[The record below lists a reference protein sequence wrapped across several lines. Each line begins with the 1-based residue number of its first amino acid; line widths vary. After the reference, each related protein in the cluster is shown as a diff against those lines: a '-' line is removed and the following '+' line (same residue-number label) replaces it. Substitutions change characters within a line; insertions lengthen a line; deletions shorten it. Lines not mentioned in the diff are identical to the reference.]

1 MSLKNLGKLLIR
13 YGGPTV
19 RQGLDVVTNPKTYQG
34 LAQNVDDV
42 LQRRIPQSGVNI
54 QNAPMSLLGK
64 VNDIFDMAPGSA
76 KEAARN
82 QLQRGFRMADRLSK
96 GGPAPR
102 GGLSSTGA
110 LRAPGVGPQVPR
122 RPGLSPVSTTPARP
136 SFNAQDFRDI
146 GGPQLRS
153 SLRQTSTASP
163 SKGRL
168 PSGFAQAPTKL
179 AGAGGGPSLMNLVA
193 PGQNLFGRAWGL
205 GMRGLNA
212 VGVYEGGKRLLQGDI
227 KGGVGTLAMT
237 FPGRTLGLLK
247 SAGAGAIAKPLIGA
261 GALFAAA
268 DGVFPVSAATG
279 TMDDYYKT
287 LTPDQKKKFE
297 ADIRSQQENM
307 SEAQKRRMGITPAD
321 PLVTRLPAD
330 EIVTPPTII
339 EDPILS
345 SPNNLPSSPEAVV
358 ANPLQQKMAEYEQG
372 RATATTQ
379 EEMDAVKDLGMS
391 IHQAA
396 NPQMYEESYN
406 PLMAATF
413 PERYTKTP
421 EDFILQGGI
430 QSPRAMINKDAR
442 QATAFGN
449 KVQQLQSTEI
459 EPLYQPFE
467 SVKVQSRMRKL
478 LDAIVRDPSSLN

>member
-1 MSLKNLGKLLIR
+1 MSLKQLGKLLIK

-19 RQGLDVVTNPKTYQG
+19 RQGLDTVTNPKTYQG
-34 LAQNVDDV
+34 LAKNVDDV

-64 VNDIFDMAPGSA
+64 VNDIFDMPPGRA
-76 KEAARN
+76 KEEARN

-96 GGPAPR
+96 GAPAPR
-102 GGLSSTGA
+102 EGLSSTGA

-153 SLRQTSTASP
+153 SLRQTSTAIP

-193 PGQNLFGRAWGL
+193 PGQNPFGRAWGL

-227 KGGVGTLAMT
+227 KGGVGSLAMS
-237 FPGRTLGLLK
+237 FPGRTLGLASKVLGGTGV
-247 SAGAGAIAKPLIGA
+247 AAIAKPLIGA
-261 GALFAAA
+261 TALLALTP
-268 DGVFPVSAATG
+268 GSG
-279 TMDDYYKT
+279 GNSTMDDYYKT
-287 LTPDQKKKFE
+287 LTPEQKEKFQN
-297 ADIRSQQENM
+297 DIRSEQENM
-307 SEAQKRRMGITPAD
+307 SDPQKRKMGITPAD
-321 PLVTRLPAD
+321 PLVTRLPD
-330 EIVTPPTII
+330 
-339 EDPILS
+339 S
-345 SPNNLPSSPEAVV
+345 SPFVPDSNNLPSSPEAVV

-372 RATATTQ
+372 RAKATTQ
-379 EEMDAVKDLGMS
+379 EEMDAVRDLGMS

-421 EDFILQGGI
+421 EDFIVQGGI
-430 QSPRAMINKDAR
+430 QAPRGMSDKDAR

-449 KVQQLQSTEI
+449 KIQTMQSADDEQSR
-459 EPLYQPFE
+459 LAKALA
-467 SVKVQSRMRKL
+467 SVKAARRY
-478 LDAIVRDPSSLN
+478 PN